1 MANLRNDDPPGLLPP
16 LPEWRREVRERVEA
30 YRASHPRP
38 ERRRAAPANAAAPG
52 TEAGPEE
59 HVLPFRLQPALLV
72 RTGTG
77 SAEPIADPVPLAEP
91 VPIRKPEPVA
101 EKLESATEPAWS
113 NNSDYL
119 QLPLPMGA
127 TATVAAGRLP
137 ADVAPPRLRLQAGL
151 TDAMVV
157 IAAAVLFALAGWVS
171 QNFPALSSGELRRLL
186 PALVVVLA
194 GLAALYLLLCAYAGG
209 ATVGMRRRGLAVRG
223 WDGPLTP
230 EALRR
235 RGWASVVSLVALG
248 LGFFWILCDRQHLS
262 WHDAMSRTCVVVAPP
277 EE

>member
-16 LPEWRREVRERVEA
+16 LPAWRREVRARAEA

-38 ERRRAAPANAAAPG
+38 ARGKPAWVSEDGPQP
-52 TEAGPEE
+52 EAGADER
-59 HVLPFRLQPALLV
+59 VLPFRLQPALLV

-77 SAEPIADPVPLAEP
+77 SVEPLADPVPLAEP

-101 EKLESATEPAWS
+101 EKLESATEPTWS
-113 NNSDYL
+113 DQSDYL

-127 TATVAAGRLP
+127 AATVEAGQLP
-137 ADVAPPRLRLQAGL
+137 AGVAPPGLRMQAGL

-157 IAAAVLFALAGWVS
+157 VAAAVLFALAGWAS
-171 QNFPALSSGELRRLL
+171 QNFPALSSGELRLLL
-186 PALVVVLA
+186 PALVAVPT

-209 ATVGMRRRGLAVRG
+209 TTVGMRRHGLVVRG
-223 WDGPLTP
+223 WDGPLTA
-230 EALRR
+230 EARRR

-262 WHDAMSRTCVVVAPP
+262 WHDAMSRTCVVLAPP